1 MGWRILV
8 NSLDRIEQELELGV
22 AIVAIAPGMHAIT
35 GAKMFLSVTAKW
47 LNVVNKA
54 PVGSLRLGKQ
64 CVMHHFVYSPQ
75 CLGGQVADTI
85 ILPHSFCLV
94 VQDLHLQLAQPE
106 TKDFYPPAQHHL
118 RCDKTSR
125 VCALILFDSQFPTDE
140 QGASLCPPSFF
151 HWQRKV
157 FHSPI
162 VRESYLQQKSETK
175 KAKPRLP
182 MATSS

>member
-22 AIVAIAPGMHAIT
+22 AIVTIAPGMHAIT

-54 PVGSLRLGKQ
+54 PVGSVRLGKQ

-94 VQDLHLQLAQPE
+94 MLHGSTLHPSTDVKSNLGLVYVAHKFDDVVNLAPQ
-106 TKDFYPPAQHHL
+106 
-118 RCDKTSR
+118 
-125 VCALILFDSQFPTDE
+125 I
-140 QGASLCPPSFF
+140 
-151 HWQRKV
+151 
-157 FHSPI
+157 
-162 VRESYLQQKSETK
+162 K
-175 KAKPRLP
+175 K
-182 MATSS
+182 